1 MPATWHTVRRIIM
14 NWIKYFTLASASTI
28 KFMFAPLAGLPM
40 GLTFLETYLS
50 CIIGAMITA
59 TVFFFGSDYFI
70 KRAQHKREEKR
81 KEYLQK
87 KMEMPTKRNFTF
99 MNKLTVKTRRSLGI
113 YVICMF
119 APLFLSVPGGTIV
132 SAKFYG
138 HDKRAFPLIL
148 LGVAFNGLVIT
159 SLVYSSAEAVT
170 TLQ

>member
-50 CIIGAMITA
+50 CIIGAMMTA
-59 TVFFFGSDYFI
+59 TVFFFGS
-70 KRAQHKREEKR
+70 E
-81 KEYLQK
+81 K